1 MMDNISEQTKY
12 ILGNRT
18 ASLSLHTV
26 RASWPSFSLLYKA
39 HLFPAA
45 WKVLLLDLLETDCSD
60 LSLLLPQAFCF
71 FFFHFFFL
79 ILFYF

>member
-39 HLFPAA
+39 HRFPDA
-45 WKVLLLDLLETDCSD
+45 WKALLLALLETGCSD
-60 LSLLLPQAFCF
+60 LSLLLPQT
-71 FFFHFFFL
+71 FL
-79 ILFYF
+79 S